1 MEDYSDIAEADELEN
16 KVADFKVS
24 PMLQPWDHF

>member
-24 PMLQPWDHF
+24 SMLIPWAHY